1 MAYRTRNSLS
11 YRKAQ
16 FFILSAFTIVTILF
30 FVSKWIQ
37 PAAII
42 DTSEIALI
50 EEPFIFNNIV
60 EKAKE
65 TINTSKS
72 CEELMYNLEEYK
84 IFVEN
89 FMMERGKWA
98 FYYQIFSPCQ
108 LPTGEEIPTLI
119 ELNLTL
125 ISPKLNVSRVM
136 HETWTPS

>member
-1 MAYRTRNSLS
+1 MRNLLS

-16 FFILSAFTIVTILF
+16 FFILSAFAIATILY

-42 DTSEIALI
+42 DTSEIGLM

-60 EKAKE
+60 EKAIE
-65 TINTSKS
+65 TIRSSKS
-72 CEELMYNLEEYK
+72 CEELQYNLDEYK

-89 FMMERGKWA
+89 FARERGKWA

-125 ISPKLNVSRVM
+125 ISPKLNISRAM
-136 HETWTPS
+136 HETWTPRS